1 MSNLNRSIMKLQP
14 NYYTL
19 AFLIR
24 SSRANR
30 NGEAPVYARISVAGQ
45 RTEFNVNRN
54 VAPENWNAAKG
65 MPKGH
70 SRRDIEL
77 SKHLDSIRVRISEI
91 HAQLV
96 KDEEVINPI
105 VLKNHYLGNIAGP
118 KMLCEVFQEVVDQ
131 YKDKLEVGDVCR
143 CTFLRWER
151 CVKYLSEFLQQ
162 REGRPDIPI
171 KKLTSGMIDDFEH
184 FLRINKE
191 NGNNAAVK
199 YIRYLKKV
207 TRIAIANKWMDEDPF
222 VNKRY
227 TRTQAKREALNEE
240 ELKRLM
246 LLHLTDWP
254 SLERVRDMFVFCCF
268 TGLAFVDVSTL
279 TKEQIYVDDNGEKW
293 IKKPRQK
300 TGEIST
306 IPLLS
311 IPEKILE
318 KYKDHPTVIAKG
330 VLLPLISIQRM
341 NSYLAEIATL
351 AKIKKRLTTHIARHT
366 FATISLRNHVPIES
380 ISKMLGHSDIQTTQ
394 IYAKMVDE
402 AVSEDMQ
409 KMRSKFD
416 GMDDIITPLAEK
428 PTDFVREPLKKR
440 GRPRKRPEM

>member
-1 MSNLNRSIMKLQP
+1 MKLQP

-171 KKLTSGMIDDFEH
+171 KKLTSGMVDDFEH

-318 KYKDHPTVIAKG
+318 KYKNHPTVIAKD

-428 PTDFVREPLKKR
+428 PTDFVREPMKKR
-440 GRPRKRPEM
+440 GRPRKNPEK